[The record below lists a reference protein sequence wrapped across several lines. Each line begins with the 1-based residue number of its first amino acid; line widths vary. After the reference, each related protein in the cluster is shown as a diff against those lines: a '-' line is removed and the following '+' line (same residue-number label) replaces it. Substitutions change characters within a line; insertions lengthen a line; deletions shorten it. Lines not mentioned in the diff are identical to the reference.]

1 MEENLAPLEDQD
13 IDMSE
18 CPICLTSFDEGDG
31 NETEDGLVCDSCYE
45 DYSRCH
51 SCEDIFKNDD
61 MSSDSH
67 GHRHCQS
74 CYDDLDHCE
83 SCDDVGND
91 LSLTRINTRNGE
103 ECWCEGCADNNSF
116 YCDNCNE
123 YFSDW
128 HCNYEVRRI
137 GRVCESCRDNIGTF
151 ECQECN
157 DEWPDSYCAN
167 PDDDSEDYICNTCNE
182 NGGGHIHS
190 YSYKP
195 RAKFHKADN
204 EHVKDTNQLYF
215 GIELEVERNGSSTD
229 KGSMAK
235 LIEHDSYYLK
245 NDGSLS
251 DGFEIVTHPLTF
263 SYIQQNKSIIFSK
276 MLSLLSSNG
285 YRSYDSDTCGMH
297 IHLSKKA
304 FGTWQLYR
312 FIKFFV
318 DNKDFVTYISQ
329 RKSEQL
335 NKWAT
340 IEEEND
346 NAIIYKAKKKGGNSK
361 RYVAINL
368 QNDKTVE
375 LRIFRGTLN
384 HMSFMKNIE
393 FAYAL
398 FNFTRDCK
406 DISLQSFKEYIN
418 QSNEYTMLKKFIKT
432 KNL

>member
-1 MEENLAPLEDQD
+1 MEENLEPLEDQD

-83 SCDDVGND
+83 NCDDVAND
-91 LSLTRINTRNGE
+91 LSLTRVNTRSGE
-103 ECWCEGCADNNSF
+103 QCWCEGCADNNTF
-116 YCDNCNE
+116 
-123 YFSDW
+123 
-128 HCNYEVRRI
+128 HCNRCYEYYDDWYCSYDVRRI
-137 GRVCESCRDNIGTF
+137 GVVCEGCRDDIGTF

-157 DEWPDSYCAN
+157 DVWCSDECAN
-167 PDDDSEDYICNTCNE
+167 PDDDGEDWVCNNCNAD
-182 NGGGHIHS
+182 GGGRIHS

-229 KGSMAK
+229 KSSMAK

-276 MLSLLSSNG
+276 MLSLLSSNR

>member
-1 MEENLAPLEDQD
+1 MEENLEPLEDQD

-18 CPICLTSFDEGDG
+18 CPICHDSFDDGDG
-31 NETEDGLVCDSCYE
+31 NETEDGLVCESCYE
-45 DYSRCH
+45 DYGQCH
-51 SCEDIFKNDD
+51 NCSDIFKTDD
-61 MSSDSH
+61 MSSDSD
-67 GHRHCQS
+67 GYMYCKS
-74 CYDDLDHCE
+74 CYDDLDRCDN
-83 SCDDVGND
+83 CDDIGRD
-91 LSLTRINTRNGE
+91 LSLTRVNTRDGE
-103 ECWCEGCADNNSF
+103 QCWCEGCNDDTF
-116 YCDNCNE
+116 YCERCNE
-123 YFSDW
+123 YYSDYY
-128 HCNYEVRRI
+128 CRYEVRRH
-137 GRVCESCRDNIGTF
+137 GTVCDGCREDIGTF
-151 ECQECN
+151 ECTECN
-157 DEWPDSYCAN
+157 DEWPMEYRVN
-167 PDDDSEDYICNTCNE
+167 GEDDSDDWMCTSCDER
-182 NGGGHIHS
+182 GGSHIHS
-190 YSYKP
+190 YSYRP
-195 RAKFHKADN
+195 RAVFKKADN
-204 EHVKDTNQLYF
+204 EHVKDVGQLYF
-215 GIELEVERNGSSTD
+215 GIELEVERNGSNTSKSD
-229 KGSMAK
+229 MAK
-235 LIEHDSYYLK
+235 LIENDAYYLK

-251 DGFEIVTHPLTF
+251 DGFEIVTHPMTF
-263 SYIQQNKSIIFSK
+263 SFIQQNKSIMFSK

-297 IHLSKKA
+297 IHLSKRA

-318 DNKDFVTYISQ
+318 DNKDFVTSISQ

-346 NAIIYKAKKKGGNSK
+346 NSIIYKAKKKDGNSK

-368 QNDKTVE
+368 QNDKTIE

>member
-1 MEENLAPLEDQD
+1 M
-13 IDMSE
+13 
-18 CPICLTSFDEGDG
+18 
-31 NETEDGLVCDSCYE
+31 
-45 DYSRCH
+45 DYCS
-51 SCEDIFKNDD
+51 
-61 MSSDSH
+61 
-67 GHRHCQS
+67 
-74 CYDDLDHCE
+74 
-83 SCDDVGND
+83 
-91 LSLTRINTRNGE
+91 NGE
-103 ECWCEGCADNNSF
+103 
-116 YCDNCNE
+116 
-123 YFSDW
+123 
-128 HCNYEVRRI
+128 
-137 GRVCESCRDNIGTF
+137 
-151 ECQECN
+151 
-157 DEWPDSYCAN
+157 
-167 PDDDSEDYICNTCNE
+167 DDSEYWICSSCDE
-182 NGGGHIHS
+182 RGGSHIHS

-195 RAKFHKADN
+195 RAVFKKADN
-204 EHVKDTNQLYF
+204 EHVKDVGQLYF
-215 GIELEVERNGSSTD
+215 GIELEVERNGSDTS
-229 KGSMAK
+229 KSSMAK
-235 LIEHDSYYLK
+235 LIENDAYYLK

-251 DGFEIVTHPLTF
+251 DGFEIVTHPMTF
-263 SYIQQNKSIIFSK
+263 SFIQQNKSIVFSK
-276 MLSLLSSNG
+276 MLSLLSVKG

-318 DNKDFVTYISQ
+318 DNKDFVTSISQ

-340 IEEEND
+340 IEEEDD
-346 NAIIYKAKKKGGNSK
+346 NSIIYKAKKKDGNSK

-368 QNDKTVE
+368 QNDKTIE

-406 DISLQSFKEYIN
+406 NISLQSFREYIN